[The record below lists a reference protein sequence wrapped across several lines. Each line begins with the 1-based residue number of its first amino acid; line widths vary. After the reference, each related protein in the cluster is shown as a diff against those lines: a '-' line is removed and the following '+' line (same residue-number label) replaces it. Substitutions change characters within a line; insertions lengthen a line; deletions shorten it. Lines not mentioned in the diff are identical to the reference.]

1 MPLENN
7 QAGDGGRQQP
17 QKVRPVITP
26 DAFNRESNWD
36 EWIGHFESVA
46 RVNEWD
52 DATRLLWLEVRMT
65 GKVQSARRRLTN
77 EAKARYDTAKA
88 ALRKRFG
95 PDSRRELYAV
105 EFQTRKRNR
114 GEAWEEL
121 ADTLR
126 LLADR
131 AFPDLQD
138 KAKEQLSLD
147 RYLASLD
154 KPELALAVKQKRPR
168 NIDEA
173 VAYTLK
179 MESYMRTTG
188 STRPATVA
196 AVTPK
201 EEVDTENTKGA
212 AISVAAVLS
221 KLDTMM
227 DMLRNFNIRLEQLE
241 RKVAAS
247 GEKSRMY
254 QAPNRKPPDQLHDP
268 IVCRKCG
275 QEGHFARGCAQR
287 KAGND

>member
-1 MPLENN
+1 MEAASSHRRYDLLLHPMHLM
-7 QAGDGGRQQP
+7 GSR
-17 QKVRPVITP
+17 
-26 DAFNRESNWD
+26 
-36 EWIGHFESVA
+36 IGHFESVA
-46 RVNEWD
+46 CVNEWD

-65 GKVQSARRRLTN
+65 GKAQSAWRHLTN
-77 EAKARYDTAKA
+77 EAKACYDTAKA
-88 ALRKRFG
+88 ALRKRFE

-105 EFQTRKRNR
+105 EFQTWKRNR

-154 KPELALAVKQKRPR
+154 KPELALAVKQKRPK

-173 VAYTLK
+173 VAYTLE

-221 KLDTMM
+221 KQDAMM

-254 QAPNRKPPDQLHDP
+254 QAPNRKPPDQLRDP
-268 IVCRKCG
+268 IVCRKCE

>member
-1 MPLENN
+1 M
-7 QAGDGGRQQP
+7 
-17 QKVRPVITP
+17 
-26 DAFNRESNWD
+26 
-36 EWIGHFESVA
+36 
-46 RVNEWD
+46 
-52 DATRLLWLEVRMT
+52 
-65 GKVQSARRRLTN
+65 
-77 EAKARYDTAKA
+77 
-88 ALRKRFG
+88 
-95 PDSRRELYAV
+95 

-121 ADTLR
+121 ADTLH

-138 KAKEQLSLD
+138 QAKEQLSLD

-154 KPELALAVKQKRPR
+154 KPELALAGKQKRPK

-188 STRPATVA
+188 STRLATVA

-201 EEVDTENTKGA
+201 EEVDTENTKEA

-221 KLDTMM
+221 KQDAMM

-247 GEKSRMY
+247 GEKSRMH
-254 QAPNRKPPDQLHDP
+254 QTPNRKPPKQLRDP

-275 QEGHFARGCAQR
+275 QERHFARGRAQR